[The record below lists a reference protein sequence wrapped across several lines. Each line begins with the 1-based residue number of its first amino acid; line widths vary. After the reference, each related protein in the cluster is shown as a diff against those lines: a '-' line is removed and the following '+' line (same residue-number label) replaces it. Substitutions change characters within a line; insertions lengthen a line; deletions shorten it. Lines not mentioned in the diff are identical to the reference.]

1 MNYLYYFSFQQP
13 EQMPSNKFE
22 TQCVLDTQLIN
33 IIENA
38 EALIVKPKNMTQEF
52 ENSFDNLDICNIQ
65 NVELDNVR
73 YSIESKDINI
83 PEIANKT
90 TITCDKNV
98 DSEVNEPFVGIMNL
112 KDLEAERITEKEL
125 CDLDHNYDIDGG
137 PKSPILNTSPKTPLV
152 FKLETFEN
160 FEKIALSLIKD
171 NPDFEAAK
179 RLINSQIVNNEL
191 FIQSHAEP
199 VLCDRDKSMSP
210 VLSIQNPSRKG
221 GEKRENKEKDL
232 IVDDEILFSDDEV
245 EFNKDFKD
253 LPLTSALETSF
264 YNQNDVLDKTMYVG
278 FQTASNKPIQVHTD
292 TYSRAKSILDNVK
305 TPVEYISLTELV
317 EVIDKHS
324 KSNYTIECKQNDKKE
339 FECED
344 NYQDVDFGIEFD
356 EDMNTPEVIMKSK
369 RNFEDMLHRDDG
381 NNPTDNIENRNVDMC
396 NNKKLKVTQNSLP
409 NPVIIAESNTQIN
422 LSKNL
427 NNCAFNTNRSS
438 PNYHGL
444 DEITPVNDHFN
455 IDEHIMKEFESNF
468 ISEDICSGNSLN
480 TNIKKS
486 FDSKTCDNND
496 VNKVISEMPFMGF
509 KTASNQEIKISE
521 QALAKTKSIFEDI
534 KLDILEGTESNFK
547 ENVKNDDAYAI
558 PSTSKTFIGFRT
570 ANNKEIKISEIA
582 LAKTKNIFDNI
593 DNDVIIY
600 NAASNY
606 SVNTRENNI
615 KEFNIKSNVK
625 KINNKGDFVNP
636 FPVIKNSND
645 ILSKSKMSTTNSSI
659 LNRDN
664 EKTVPLLIG
673 FKTASN
679 KKVEISKEALAK
691 TKNIFKEIM
700 SEEIQNDPYKEE
712 VDFVKDPCLM
722 KEFETAD
729 AESKM
734 LVISEDNF
742 SDNRKDSIKE
752 IVFEDKRTFKN
763 IGFKTASNKP
773 VKISNEALERSK
785 NIFQELVLANDIK
798 IGIDTND
805 HHKNVIPEIMQGFK
819 TASNKPVP
827 ISNEALA
834 KTKHIF
840 QDIDNLHSKDSK
852 NHDKAVNNL
861 TVEANCAFQ
870 GFKTASDK
878 QVTVTKEALAKS
890 KEMFKE
896 FEVCEGTKTNVFE
909 DTSKFA
915 FEEFRRDCNKT
926 VISDSQEGKQ
936 NEFFGFQTASN
947 KPVKISEDAL
957 AKSQKLFQ
965 DMDKDISYNQAIK
978 EEKQNEFFGFQTA
991 SNKSIKIS
999 EDALAQ
1005 SRKLF
1010 QDLDIEISDHNKGHI
1025 EEKQS
1030 KFFGLQTASN
1040 KPVKISDNALAKSK
1054 KVFKDL
1060 DIVHTK
1066 VEEKKF
1072 SGFQTASNK
1081 TVGVSKEA
1089 LLKSKQIFEDIDL
1102 NSNFDDNENS
1112 IDRNKDKI
1120 VFGFKTANNKNV
1132 SVSEASLKN
1141 AKKIFDD
1148 VTNIEVETEVK
1159 NVDNDCQLNIEEF
1172 MNTEVIKN
1180 LEESLNT
1187 EDFAKETSPISKR
1200 SGSPI
1205 LSCPKAKKR
1214 KVFKTPQMINK
1225 SLIPNDVK
1233 STLSTNVFVFTENY
1247 KTNKKYTLK
1256 HLKEIESNNS
1266 NKNIDPY
1273 ILNFKFDNLLD
1284 IEFDGKR
1291 NDIDSEIWS
1300 TDKIVKRFTDSVN
1313 TKIVPEGWI
1322 ANHLKLIIWKLLSYE
1337 VYFPT
1342 CMENVCTVKNVLD
1355 QLKYRY
1361 DRELYNVERPA
1372 LRKILEK
1379 DEVASKLMVLCV
1391 AGLYVDGVCVSRYV
1405 YYYLIA
1411 SIAS

>member
-1 MNYLYYFSFQQP
+1 MKYLYNFSFQQSD
-13 EQMPSNKFE
+13 QIPSNKFE

-38 EALIVKPKNMTQEF
+38 EALIDKPNNMTQEF
-52 ENSFDNLDICNIQ
+52 DNTFDNLDICNIQ

-73 YSIESKDINI
+73 HSIDSKDINI
-83 PEIANKT
+83 PEIANIA

-98 DSEVNEPFVGIMNL
+98 DTIYINEPSLRIMNL
-112 KDLEAERITEKEL
+112 KDLEAETITDKEM
-125 CDLDHNYDIDGG
+125 CDLDYNNDIDVD

-160 FEKIALSLIKD
+160 FEKIALSVIKD

-179 RLINSQIVNNEL
+179 RLLNSQAVNNDL

-210 VLSIQNPSRKG
+210 VLSVPKVSRKG
-221 GEKRENKEKDL
+221 GEQRENKEKDL

-245 EFNKDFKD
+245 EFNNDFKD
-253 LPLTSALETSF
+253 LPLTCALEKSF

-278 FQTASNKPIQVHTD
+278 FQTASNKSIQVHTD
-292 TYSRAKSILDNVK
+292 TYTKAKSILDNIK
-305 TPVEYISLTELV
+305 TPVGYISLTELV

-324 KSNYTIECKQNDKKE
+324 KSNNTIEREQNNKKE

-344 NYQDVDFGIEFD
+344 NCQDVDFGIEFD
-356 EDMNTPEVIMKSK
+356 EDMNTPEVITKSK
-369 RNFEDMLHRDDG
+369 RNFNDMLHRDDE
-381 NNPTDNIENRNVDMC
+381 NNSTANIENLNADMC
-396 NNKKLKVTQNSLP
+396 NNKKLKLAQ
-409 NPVIIAESNTQIN
+409 NPVINAEPNTQVN

-427 NNCAFNTNRSS
+427 NKFAFNINRIS
-438 PNYHGL
+438 PTCHDL
-444 DEITPVNDHFN
+444 FEITPLNDHFN

-486 FDSKTCDNND
+486 FDSKTCENND
-496 VNKVISEMPFMGF
+496 INKVISEMPFMGF
-509 KTASNQEIKISE
+509 KTANNQEINISE
-521 QALAKTKSIFEDI
+521 HALAKTKRIFEDI
-534 KLDILEGTESNFK
+534 KLDILEGTENNFK
-547 ENVKNDDAYAI
+547 DNEKNDDAYTI
-558 PSTSKTFIGFRT
+558 PSTSNSFIGFRT
-570 ANNKEIKISEIA
+570 ANNKEIKISDIA
-582 LAKTKNIFDNI
+582 LAKPKNIFDNI
-593 DNDVIIY
+593 DNDVIMDK
-600 NAASNY
+600 AATDY
-606 SVNTRENNI
+606 SVNTKENKTKKANTKI
-615 KEFNIKSNVK
+615 NVK
-625 KINNKGDFVNP
+625 KMNNKGDFVNP
-636 FPVIKNSND
+636 FPLIKNSND
-645 ILSKSKMSTTNSSI
+645 II
-659 LNRDN
+659 LNRDSK
-664 EKTVPLLIG
+664 KTIPTLIG

-700 SEEIQNDPYKEE
+700 SEEIHRDPYKEE
-712 VDFVKDPCLM
+712 TDFVKDPILM

-729 AESKM
+729 AESKILM
-734 LVISEDNF
+734 MPEDNF
-742 SDNRKDSIKE
+742 SDNRKDSTKE
-752 IVFEDKRTFKN
+752 IVFEDKSTFKN

-785 NIFQELVLANDIK
+785 NIFQGLALDNDIK
-798 IGIDTND
+798 IGIDSND
-805 HHKNVIPEIMQGFK
+805 HHKNAIPDIMQGFK

-827 ISNEALA
+827 ISEEALA
-834 KTKHIF
+834 KTKHLF
-840 QDIDNLHSKDSK
+840 QDIDNLYSKDGETY
-852 NHDKAVNNL
+852 DKGVNNV
-861 TVEANCAFQ
+861 TVEVNHAFQ
-870 GFKTASDK
+870 GFKTASNK
-878 QVTVTKEALAKS
+878 QVTVTKEAIAKS

-896 FEVCEGTKTNVFE
+896 FEVCEGMQTDVFE
-909 DTSKFA
+909 DTGKLA
-915 FEEFRRDCNKT
+915 FEEFQRAKAKKKSQHLNID
-926 VISDSQEGKQ
+926 ISDIQEGKQ
-936 NEFFGFQTASN
+936 NKFFEFQTASNKSVKISEDALAQSRKLLLDLDVEISGSKGNNQEKQRKFSGFQTASN
-947 KPVKISEDAL
+947 KPVKISD
-957 AKSQKLFQ
+957 
-965 DMDKDISYNQAIK
+965 D
-978 EEKQNEFFGFQTA
+978 
-991 SNKSIKIS
+991 
-999 EDALAQ
+999 
-1005 SRKLF
+1005 
-1010 QDLDIEISDHNKGHI
+1010 
-1025 EEKQS
+1025 
-1030 KFFGLQTASN
+1030 
-1040 KPVKISDNALAKSK
+1040 ALAKSK
-1054 KVFKDL
+1054 KVFQDL
-1060 DIVHTK
+1060 DIVLNK

-1102 NSNFDDNENS
+1102 NSNFGDNENN

-1120 VFGFKTANNKNV
+1120 AFGFKTANNNKA

-1141 AKKIFDD
+1141 VKKIFDD

-1159 NVDNDCQLNIEEF
+1159 NVDNDCQLNIEEL

-1180 LEESLNT
+1180 LEESLHT

-1214 KVFKTPQMINK
+1214 KVFKTPQVINK
-1225 SLIPNDVK
+1225 SLIINDVK
-1233 STLSTNVFVFTENY
+1233 PTLSTNVFEFTENY

-1266 NKNIDPY
+1266 NKNVDPY

-1291 NDIDSEIWS
+1291 NDVDSDIWS
-1300 TDKIVKRFTDSVN
+1300 TDKIVKRFKDSVN

-1342 CMENVCTVKNVLD
+1342 CMENVCTVRNVLN

-1372 LRKILEK
+1372 LRKVLEK

-1391 AGLYVDGVCVSRYV
+1391 AGLYVDGVYVSRYV
-1405 YYYLIA
+1405 YFLDF
-1411 SIAS
+1411 